1 MNEQIVL
8 VFQLIVFIFSVMIHE
23 ISHGAVALRLGDPTA
38 KNAGRLTL
46 NPIRHIDPFGSIL
59 LPLLL
64 VFLQSPFLVGWAKP
78 VPYNP
83 LNLRDPK
90 RGAGLIGA
98 AGPVSNLLV
107 AAFFGIVYRV
117 IVASGATTEFPAT
130 LAGLA
135 ATIVGINVALAL
147 FNLIP
152 IPPLDGS
159 SILFAFLPARFF
171 SVQQFL
177 SRYGF
182 YILLFLMFTG
192 GFDFIGPAI
201 RVLYAV
207 FLGRGGISVL

>member
-1 MNEQIVL
+1 MDEQIIL
-8 VFQLIVFIFSVMIHE
+8 IFQFIVFIFSVMIHE

-46 NPIRHIDPFGSIL
+46 NPIKHIDLFGSIL

-64 VFLQSPFLVGWAKP
+64 VTIKSPFLFGWAKP

-83 LNLRDPK
+83 MNLRDPK
-90 RGAGLIGA
+90 RGSGLIAA

-107 AAFFGIVYRV
+107 AAFFGIIYRM
-117 IVASGATTEFPAT
+117 IDASGTTTPGAIT
-130 LAGLA
+130 LAGFA
-135 ATIVGINVALAL
+135 ASIVAVNVALAL

-159 SILFAFLPARFF
+159 GILFSILPERF
-171 SVQQFL
+171 SGVQHVL

-192 GFDFIGPAI
+192 GFNFITPIAQA
-201 RVLYAV
+201 LFSV
-207 FLGRGGISVL
+207 FVGS